1 MQWAIYPFLIF
12 AGVLNAVQTGMNAQL
27 NKSLGKPILAAPIV
41 YIVGLLTMLLVWP
54 FLGGK
59 LGGYAKLAQ
68 TPWWA
73 YLGGVGGAVFIY
85 AMLATAQKVGAGV
98 FTGLTVT
105 ATLITSVALDHFGA
119 LGVDKHPANPM
130 RLVALAM
137 MLAGIG
143 LLARF

>member
-1 MQWAIYPFLIF
+1 MQWAIYPFLIL

-41 YIVGLLTMLLVWP
+41 YSVGLLAMLALSP
-54 FLGGK
+54 FLGAK
-59 LGGYAKLAQ
+59 LSGYAKLAE

-73 YLGGVGGAVFIY
+73 YLGGIGGAVFIY
-85 AMLATAQKVGAGV
+85 AMLATTQKVGAGV
-98 FTGLTVT
+98 FTGLTVS

-119 LGVDKHPANPM
+119 LGLDKHPINPM
-130 RLVALAM
+130 RVVAM
-137 MLAGIG
+137 MLILTGMG